1 MFTYRLVNTSTI
13 EGLHSS
19 LGGSWIVVFDETVVE
34 TLALDVVSKGAD
46 VKATS
51 AFVVDQTLD
60 NLIGGS
66 AYRHA
71 NKQKGYENRAS
82 AALLHNTTIPNTRC

>member
-19 LGGSWIVVFDETVVE
+19 LGSSWIVVFDKTVIK
-34 TLALDVVSKGAD
+34 TLALDVVSNCAD

-51 AFVVDQTLD
+51 AFVVAQILE
-60 NLIGGS
+60 NLIGVS